1 MKRILMIIS
10 LMLSFLFI
18 IFFQYNTINKLN
30 KKYDKAIINT
40 KALMHENINE
50 KNKSKIYEFTIDQ
63 LKYFNDSINL
73 KIDSVIKDN
82 KIKSKKI
89 EQLQYQKTITS
100 TKDTIVTKDTI
111 FIKDLKIDTTL
122 IKKGYILDLKLEYP
136 NKIMVHPTFENEQYV
151 IFTINKETIDPP
163 KKFFLLRLFQKK
175 HTVINVDIYNTN
187 EYVDVKEKRFIKTI
201 K

>member
-1 MKRILMIIS
+1 MKRIFIIIC
-10 LMLSFLFI
+10 LILSFLFI

-82 KIKSKKI
+82 KIKSEKI

-100 TKDTIVTKDTI
+100 TKDTIITKDTI
-111 FIKDLKIDTTL
+111 FVKSLRIDTTL

-163 KKFFLLRLFQKK
+163 KKLFFLRWFQKK
-175 HTVINVDIYNTN
+175 HTIINVDVYNTN

>member
-1 MKRILMIIS
+1 MKRILIIIG
-10 LMLSFLFI
+10 LILSFLFI

-82 KIKSKKI
+82 KIKSEKI
-89 EQLQYQKTITS
+89 EQLQYQKTIIS
-100 TKDTIVTKDTI
+100 TKDTILTKDTI
-111 FIKDLKIDTTL
+111 FVKSLRIDTTL

-151 IFTINKETIDPP
+151 IFTINKETIDSP
-163 KKFFLLRLFQKK
+163 KKLFFLRWFQKK
-175 HTVINVDIYNTN
+175 HTIINVDVYNTN

>member
-1 MKRILMIIS
+1 MKRIFIIIC
-10 LMLSFLFI
+10 LILSFLFI

-30 KKYDKAIINT
+30 KKYDRAMINT
-40 KALMHENINE
+40 KTLMSENINE

-73 KIDSVIKDN
+73 KIDSIIKDN
-82 KIKSKKI
+82 KIKTKKI

-100 TKDTIVTKDTI
+100 TKDTIITKDTI
-111 FIKDLKIDTTL
+111 FVKSLRIDTTL

>member
-1 MKRILMIIS
+1 MKRIFIIIC
-10 LMLSFLFI
+10 LILSFLFI
-18 IFFQYNTINKLN
+18 IFFRYNTINKLN
-30 KKYDKAIINT
+30 KKYDRAMINT
-40 KALMHENINE
+40 KTLMSENINE

-73 KIDSVIKDN
+73 KIDSIIKDN
-82 KIKSKKI
+82 KIKTKKI

>member
-1 MKRILMIIS
+1 MKRALIYIGVIIS
-10 LMLSFLFI
+10 VLFI
-18 IFFQYNTINKLN
+18 ILFQHNIIKKLN
-30 KKYDKAIINT
+30 KKYDDAMVNT
-40 KALMHENINE
+40 KALMYENINE
-50 KNKSKIYEFTIDQ
+50 KNKSKLYEFKVDQ

-73 KIDSVIKDN
+73 KIDSIIKDN

-100 TKDTIVTKDTI
+100 IKDTITIKDTI
-111 FIKDLKIDTTL
+111 FIKDLKIDTII

-136 NKIMVHPTFENEQYV
+136 NKIITNPTFENEQYV
-151 IFTINKETIDPP
+151 IFTTSRETIDPP
-163 KKFFLLRLFQKK
+163 KKLFFLRWFQKK
-175 HTVINVDIYNTN
+175 HTVINIDIYNTN

>member
-163 KKFFLLRLFQKK
+163 KKLFLLRLFQKK

-187 EYVDVKEKRFIKTI
+187 VYVDVKEKRFIKTI

>member
-1 MKRILMIIS
+1 MKRIFIIIS
-10 LMLSFLFI
+10 LILSFLFI
-18 IFFQYNTINKLN
+18 ILFQYNTINKLN

-40 KALMHENINE
+40 KALMYENINE

-82 KIKSKKI
+82 KIKTKEI

-163 KKFFLLRLFQKK
+163 KKLFFLRWFQKK
-175 HTVINVDIYNTN
+175 HTVLNITLKENNP
-187 EYVDVKEKRFIKTI
+187 YVEVEKQKFVEIIK
-201 K
+201 

>member
-1 MKRILMIIS
+1 MKRIFIIIG
-10 LMLSFLFI
+10 LILSFLFI
-18 IFFQYNTINKLN
+18 ILFQYNTINKLN
-30 KKYDKAIINT
+30 TKYDKAMINT
-40 KALMHENINE
+40 KTLMYENINE
-50 KNKSKIYEFTIDQ
+50 KNKSKVYEFTIEQ

-82 KIKSKKI
+82 NIKTKKI
-89 EQLQYQKTITS
+89 QQLQYQKTIIS
-100 TKDTIVTKDTI
+100 TKDTILTKDTI
-111 FIKDLKIDTTL
+111 FIKSLKIDTTL